1 MKTFIAFL
9 VTILILFGLVVAL
22 LFVSLRLPLV
32 LDTYNYIQVRSQM
45 EQFEEPVNYTVV
57 NAQGLFMR
65 MHPSILIGDSSYNKL
80 APSSTVTVIGL
91 LGNEGYTWGRL
102 AGNLWMAIENKRSG
116 EVYAVAENT

>member
-1 MKTFIAFL
+1 M

-32 LDTYNYIQVRSQM
+32 MDTYNYIQVRSQLV
-45 EQFEEPVNYTVV
+45 EFDQPENYTVV

-80 APSSTVTVIGL
+80 APNSTVTVIGL
-91 LGNEGYTWGRL
+91 LENEGYTWGRL

-116 EVYAVAENT
+116 EIYAIKQNN